1 MIIVHYLENS
11 RAHRILWLLE
21 ELGIPYDIN
30 VYRRGSDMRAP
41 ESLKAV
47 HPLGKSPVIE
57 DGGKVIAESGAIIEY
72 LIETYG
78 GEALRPAAGS
88 DERLRYA
95 YFLHY
100 AEGSAMPLLVMKLVF
115 AKLPGQVPLLI
126 RPIASLIAKAAARSF
141 IDPQLEDHVAFWES
155 ELARGGYFAGSQFSA
170 GDIAMSFPVETA
182 MARIEPGRERPLSA
196 VRRYLEAI
204 RSRPAYQRAL
214 ARGGAYGYATT

>member
-1 MIIVHYLENS
+1 MIVVHYLENS

-21 ELGIPYDIN
+21 ELGVPYDIN
-30 VYRRGSDMRAP
+30 VYRRGFDMRAP
-41 ESLKAV
+41 ASLKAI

-72 LIETYG
+72 LIDTYG
-78 GEALRPAAGS
+78 GETFRPVAGS
-88 DERLRYA
+88 DERLRYT

-115 AKLPGQVPLLI
+115 AKLPSQVPFFI
-126 RPIASLIAKAAARSF
+126 RPIAALIAKAAAKSF

-155 ELARGGYFAGSQFSA
+155 ELARDGYFAGAEFSA
-170 GDIAMSFPVETA
+170 ADIAMSFPLEAA
-182 MARIEPGRERPLSA
+182 MSRMEQGRERPLSA

-204 RSRPAYQRAL
+204 RARPAYQRAL
-214 ARGGAYGYATT
+214 ARGGAYSYATT

>member
-1 MIIVHYLENS
+1 MIVVHYLENS

-21 ELGIPYDIN
+21 ELGVPYDIN

-41 ESLKAV
+41 ASLKAV

-57 DGGKVIAESGAIIEY
+57 DGKVIAESGAIIEY
-72 LIETYG
+72 LIDTYG
-78 GEALRPAAGS
+78 GETSRPVAGS
-88 DERLRYA
+88 DERLRYT

-115 AKLPGQVPLLI
+115 AKLPSQVPFFV
-126 RPIASLIAKAAARSF
+126 RPFAALIAKGAAKSF

-155 ELARGGYFAGSQFSA
+155 ELARDGYFAGAEFSA
-170 GDIAMSFPVETA
+170 ADIAMSFPLEAA
-182 MARIEPGRERPLSA
+182 MSRMEQGRERPLSA

-204 RSRPAYQRAL
+204 RARPAYQRAL
-214 ARGGAYGYATT
+214 ARGGAYSYATT